1 MYTLIQGIVYIYTNN
16 CMEYRINKQRLLD
29 TISTWNEFLGR
40 KVHLIACGGTAMTL
54 LGVKESTKDIDLVV
68 PEEKE
73 YDYLIKVL
81 GEIGY
86 KPVTGSG
93 WARDKE
99 FIFELFRGKR
109 VHTTELLE
117 SPLLEDNNI
126 LVKEF
131 SNIYL
136 GALNYYDLI
145 ISKLFRG
152 NTVDVQDCL
161 GLIKAKRKEINISH
175 LAERFRET
183 ASFDVSEDRVKINL
197 EHFMKTIKKEGLLNE
212 E

>member
-1 MYTLIQGIVYIYTNN
+1 
-16 CMEYRINKQRLLD
+16 MEYRIDKQRLLD
-29 TISTWNEFLGR
+29 TISAWDGFLR
-40 KVHLIACGGTAMTL
+40 REIHLVACGGTAMTL
-54 LGVKESTKDIDLVV
+54 LGVKESTKDIDLVM

-73 YDYLIKVL
+73 HDYLIKTL
-81 GEIGY
+81 TQLGY

-93 WARDKE
+93 WAKDKG

-117 SPLLEDNNI
+117 SPLLEGGNI
-126 LVKEF
+126 LIKEF
-131 SNIYL
+131 AHIYL

-152 NTVDVQDCL
+152 TTVDIQDCL
-161 GLIKAKRKEINISH
+161 SLLKVKRSEIDINH

-183 ASFDVSEDRVKINL
+183 ASFDVSEEKVNKNL
-197 EHFMKTIKKEGLLNE
+197 EHFLSILKE
-212 E
+212 